1 MCLKKFGSLFF
12 SFHTHL
18 TNEWRGKQHQ
28 DMNTLFE
35 KKTRQKSHF
44 TSRIIFRGTIFLDP
58 YLRIGRRQKA
68 GKSFHFLDWMW
79 VNKTFQLR
87 RLWRGV
93 CIALQ
98 FYVISGCSSWVQSLF
113 LVSGSVVQKQY
124 AFRGNK
130 YGSDGGSVQQAH
142 THLELHSIGNGLWK
156 LLLCGGKFLGNLQ
169 VSLLLF

>member
-1 MCLKKFGSLFF
+1 MTWQATSGHEHTFWKENKTEVT
-12 SFHTHL
+12 FHKAEYFL
-18 TNEWRGKQHQ
+18 V
-28 DMNTLFE
+28 
-35 KKTRQKSHF
+35 
-44 TSRIIFRGTIFLDP
+44 GTIFLDP